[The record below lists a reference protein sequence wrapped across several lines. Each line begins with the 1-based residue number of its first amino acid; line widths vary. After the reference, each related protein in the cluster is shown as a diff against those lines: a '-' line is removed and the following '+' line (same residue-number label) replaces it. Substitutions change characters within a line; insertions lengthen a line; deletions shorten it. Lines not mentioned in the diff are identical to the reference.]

1 VVGTKLQ
8 KTGFIYQETKNVN
21 NNLGGIYSMNLILMG
36 PPGAGK
42 GTQAER
48 LVKDFSLTHIS
59 TGDIFRS
66 AVKEGTVMGKKAK
79 EYMDKGALVPDE
91 IVVGIVKERLAA
103 PDCADGIL
111 LDGFPRTQ
119 EQAEALDS
127 VMEDLKMKIDAAISV
142 DVNDEE
148 LIARL
153 TGRRVCR
160 NCGSSYHVKFNPPKV
175 RNICDHCS
183 GELYQRSDD
192 TIETVN
198 ERLSIYK
205 KQTMPMVEYYE
216 RQGIFISVDGAR
228 SIDDV
233 FSDIAAKVKKIAEQ

>member
-1 VVGTKLQ
+1 
-8 KTGFIYQETKNVN
+8 
-21 NNLGGIYSMNLILMG
+21 MNLILMG

-42 GTQAER
+42 GTQAEK

-59 TGDIFRS
+59 TGDMFRN
-66 AVKEGTVMGKKAK
+66 AVKEGTQMGKKAK

-91 IVVGIVKERLAA
+91 IVVGIVKERLAE
-103 PDCADGIL
+103 PDCAEGIL

-119 EQAEALDS
+119 EQAEALDG
-127 VMEDLKMKIDAAISV
+127 VMGDLNMKIDAVISV
-142 DVNDEE
+142 DVDDEE
-148 LIARL
+148 LVERL

-192 TIETVN
+192 TIDTVN
-198 ERLSIYK
+198 ERLAIYK
-205 KQTMPMVEYYE
+205 KQTMLMIEYYE
-216 RQGIFISVDGAR
+216 RQGIFIGVNGAR
-228 SIDDV
+228 SIDEV
-233 FSDIAAKVKKIAEQ
+233 FADIAAEVQKITK